1 MCDCK
6 HLEQKV
12 EAAERTLKQLGEP
25 AYVLYLTRVPAAPS
39 KIPSLIGGIL
49 LGVVFFF
56 LLGFIKPK
64 QEQPP
69 APIQTQIQNRIEL

>member
-25 AYVLYLTRVPAAPS
+25 AYVLYLTRIPATSS
-39 KIPSLIGGIL
+39 KILSTIGGIL
-49 LGVVFFF
+49 LAIVVIF
-56 LLGFIKPK
+56 LFSLIKPK
-64 QEQPP
+64 QEQPTP
-69 APIQTQIQNRIEL
+69 APIQTQTQIEL

>member
-12 EAAERTLKQLGEP
+12 EAAEKTLKQVGEP

-39 KIPSLIGGIL
+39 KILSTIGGIL
-49 LGVVFFF
+49 LAIVVVFLFS
-56 LLGFIKPK
+56 LIKPK
-64 QEQPP
+64 QEQPTP
-69 APIQTQIQNRIEL
+69 APIQTQTQIEL